1 VSDAGL
7 TGFRE
12 RLDPIDEEIARL
24 LGERFQICREVAE
37 YKGEHGIPMMQ
48 PERVA
53 EVCSRYISRGADAG
67 LPEDFSA
74 ALFELLIGATC
85 KLEDELMAEP
95 GAASSAADPG
105 AGLPPGPE
113 EPEMVQSMRWAY
125 EPLPMLERCR
135 ERFGNTFTLRLRHLG
150 AWVVLSDPEDVK
162 RVFSTDTEDLGVGMP
177 NLALRP
183 VLGAHSVM
191 LSEEP
196 EHMARRRTM
205 LPRFHGERMR
215 EDAEAMTELAR
226 REARSWPAGEPFAL
240 WPRMQ
245 ALTQEVV
252 MRAVFGDDE
261 GRLDELRGLLT
272 NLTEAIN
279 DEDRLLKLALF
290 GSEWLEA
297 SPEWRA
303 AMEPVEEA
311 VLAEAR
317 RRREEGEDGR
327 RDAVSILVD
336 ARHEDGSPLS
346 EKELRDELL
355 TLLTDGPTSSSL
367 AWVFER
373 LLRHPEKLA
382 RLQGEVREGG
392 GDEYLDAVVK
402 ETLRLRPPVSVVV
415 RRLLKPA
422 TLGGHDLPAGTLI
435 APCVYLVHHRA
446 DVYESPGEFIPER
459 FLAQRA
465 AVPTWI
471 PFGGGARRCL
481 AASYAE
487 QEMKRVLR
495 TVLEEVDLEP
505 VEAGGERIARA
516 AISFSPAEHG
526 LVVARPRTPTPVLA

>member
-1 VSDAGL
+1 MSDSGL

-12 RLDPIDEEIARL
+12 RLDPIDEQIAGL

-37 YKGEHGIPMMQ
+37 YKGEHGLPMMQ

-53 EVCSRYISRGADAG
+53 QVCARYLARGADAG
-67 LPEDFSA
+67 LPEDFTA
-74 ALFELLIGATC
+74 ELFELLIGATC
-85 KLEDELMAEP
+85 KLEDELMAGP
-95 GAASSAADPG
+95 DASDADAADPG

-135 ERFGNTFTLRLRHLG
+135 ERFGDTFTLRLRHLG
-150 AWVVLSDPEDVK
+150 AWVVLADPEDVK
-162 RVFSTDTEDLGVGMP
+162 RVFSTDTDELGVGMP

-196 EHMARRRTM
+196 EHMARRKMM

-215 EDAEAMTELAR
+215 EDAETMTELTR
-226 REARSWPAGEPFAL
+226 RAVRSWPVGEPFAL

-245 ALTQEVV
+245 ELTQEVV
-252 MRAVFGDDE
+252 MRAVFGDDG

-272 NLTEAIN
+272 NLTAAIN
-279 DEDRLLKLALF
+279 DDDRLLKLALF
-290 GSEWLEA
+290 GPEWLEE

-303 AMEPVEEA
+303 AMGPVEEA

-317 RRREEGEDGR
+317 RRRDEGEDGR

-336 ARHEDGSPLS
+336 ARDADGSSLS

-373 LLRHPEKLA
+373 LLRHPEKLE
-382 RLQGEVREGG
+382 RLQREVREGE

-422 TLGGHDLPAGTLI
+422 TLGGYDLPAGTLI
-435 APCVYLVHHRA
+435 APCVYLVHHRP
-446 DVYESPGEFIPER
+446 DVYENPGEFVPER
-459 FLAQRA
+459 FLTQRA

-516 AISFSPAEHG
+516 AISFSPAQHG
-526 LVVARPRTPTPVLA
+526 LVVAKPRTPAVV

>member
-1 VSDAGL
+1 MSGDAGL
-7 TGFRE
+7 ARFRD
-12 RLDPIDEEIARL
+12 RLDPIDAEISRL

-37 YKGEHGIPMMQ
+37 YKNERGIPMMQ

-53 EVCSRYISRGADAG
+53 EVCARYVARGTAAG

-74 ALFELLIGATC
+74 ELFELLIGATC
-85 KLEDELMAEP
+85 KLEDELMGEAEEP
-95 GAASSAADPG
+95 GRHGDG
-105 AGLPPGPE
+105 GGLPPGPE
-113 EPEMVQSMRWAY
+113 EPELAQSMRWASS
-125 EPLPMLERCR
+125 PLPLLEECR
-135 ERFGNTFTLRLRHLG
+135 RRYGDTFTLRLRHLG
-150 AWVVLSDPEDVK
+150 SWVVLSDPEDVK
-162 RVFSTDTEDLGVGMP
+162 RVFSTDTNDLGVGMP

-196 EHMARRRTM
+196 AHMTQRKLM

-215 EDAEAMTELAR
+215 EDGEMMTEMTR
-226 REARSWPAGEPFAL
+226 RAVRAWPAGEPFQL

-245 ALTQEVV
+245 ELTQEVV
-252 MRAVFGDDE
+252 MRAVFGDDG
-261 GRLDELRGLLT
+261 GRLDRLRGLLT
-272 NLTEAIN
+272 QLTETIN
-279 DEDRLLKLALF
+279 DPDRLLKLALF
-290 GSEWLEA
+290 GPDWLEA

-303 AMEPVEEA
+303 AMAPVEEE
-311 VLAEAR
+311 VLAEAGR
-317 RRREEGEDGR
+317 RRAEGEDGR
-327 RDAVSILVD
+327 RDAVSILVE
-336 ARHEDGSPLS
+336 ARREDGSPLS
-346 EKELRDELL
+346 EAELRDELL

-382 RLQGEVREGG
+382 RLQEELRAGEGE
-392 GDEYLDAVVK
+392 DYLDAVVK

-422 TLGGHDLPAGTLI
+422 TLGGYDLPAGTLI
-435 APCVYLVHHRA
+435 APCVYLVHHRE
-446 DVYESPGEFIPER
+446 DVYEDPGEFVPER
-459 FLAQRA
+459 FLVQRA

-505 VEAGGERIARA
+505 VESDGEEISRA
-516 AISFSPAEHG
+516 AISFSPSQHG
-526 LVVARPRTPTPVLA
+526 LVVARPRSAVPA

>member
-1 VSDAGL
+1 MSDNGL
-7 TGFRE
+7 GQFRE
-12 RLDPIDEEIARL
+12 RLDPIDEEISRL
-24 LGERFQICREVAE
+24 LGERFEICREVAE
-37 YKGEHGIPMMQ
+37 YKSEHGIPMMQ

-53 EVCSRYISRGADAG
+53 EVCARYLARGAAAG

-74 ALFELLIGATC
+74 ELFELLIGATC
-85 KLEDELMAEP
+85 KLEDELMGEE
-95 GAASSAADPG
+95 ADPG
-105 AGLPPGPE
+105 DPAQGGLPPGPE
-113 EPEMVQSMRWAY
+113 EPEMVQSMRWAR
-125 EPLPMLERCR
+125 EPLPMLEECR
-135 ERFGNTFTLRLRHLG
+135 ERYGDTFTLRLRHLG
-150 AWVVLSDPEDVK
+150 TWVVLSDPEDVK
-162 RVFSTDTEDLGVGMP
+162 RVFSTDTNDLGVGVP
-177 NLALRP
+177 NLALKP

-196 EHMARRRTM
+196 QHMVQRKLM

-215 EDAEAMTELAR
+215 EDAETMTELAR
-226 REARSWPAGEPFAL
+226 REVRSWPVGEPFEL

-261 GRLDELRGLLT
+261 GRLDRLRALLT
-272 NLTEAIN
+272 NLTETIN
-279 DEDRLLKLALF
+279 DDDRLWKLALF
-290 GSEWLEA
+290 GPEWLED
-297 SPEWRA
+297 SREWRE
-303 AMEPVEEA
+303 AMEPVEEE

-317 RRREEGEDGR
+317 RRRAAGENGR

-373 LLRHPEKLA
+373 LLRHPDKLA
-382 RLQGEVREGG
+382 QLQEELLTGE
-392 GDEYLDAVVK
+392 GDAYLDAVIK

-422 TLGGHDLPAGTLI
+422 TLGGYDLPAGTLI
-435 APCVYLVHHRA
+435 APCVYLIHHRA
-446 DVYESPGEFIPER
+446 DVYENPGEFVPER
-459 FLAQRA
+459 FLERRA

-487 QEMKRVLR
+487 QEMKRVVR
-495 TVLEEVDLEP
+495 TVLEEVELEP
-505 VEAGGERIARA
+505 VDSGSEQISRA
-516 AISFSPAEHG
+516 AIAFSPAQHG
-526 LVVARPRTPTPVLA
+526 LVVARPRTPAYA

>member
-1 VSDAGL
+1 MTDAGL
-7 TGFRE
+7 IEFRD
-12 RLDPIDEEIARL
+12 RLDPIDAEISRL

-37 YKGEHGIPMMQ
+37 YKDEHGIPMMQ

-53 EVCSRYISRGADAG
+53 EVCARYIARGAEVG

-74 ALFELLIGATC
+74 ELFELLIGATC
-85 KLEDELMAEP
+85 KLEDEMMGEAAGGAGD
-95 GAASSAADPG
+95 GAA
-105 AGLPPGPE
+105 LPPGPQD
-113 EPEMVQSMRWAY
+113 PELVQSMRWAR
-125 EPLPMLERCR
+125 EPLSMLEECR
-135 ERFGNTFTLRLRHLG
+135 ERYGDTFTLRLRHLG

-162 RVFSTDTEDLGVGMP
+162 RVFSTDTNDLGVGMP

-183 VLGAHSVM
+183 VLGMHSVM

-196 EHMARRRTM
+196 HHMVQRKLM
-205 LPRFHGERMR
+205 LPRFHGDRMR

-226 REARSWPAGEPFAL
+226 REVRSWPAGEPFEL

-245 ALTQEVV
+245 GLTQEVV

-261 GRLDELRGLLT
+261 GRLDRLRGLLT
-272 NLTEAIN
+272 NLTETIN
-279 DEDRLLKLALF
+279 DNDRLWKLALF
-290 GSEWLEA
+290 GPDWLEA

-303 AMEPVEEA
+303 AMAPVEEA
-311 VLAEAR
+311 VLAEAQR
-317 RRREEGEDGR
+317 RRDAGENGR
-327 RDAVSILVD
+327 RDAVSILVE
-336 ARHEDGSPLS
+336 AHHEDGSPLS

-382 RLQGEVREGG
+382 RLRDELRAGG
-392 GDEYLDAVVK
+392 GEEYLDAVVK

-422 TLGGHDLPAGTLI
+422 RLGGHDLPAGTLI
-435 APCVYLVHHRA
+435 APCVYLIHHRS
-446 DVYESPGEFIPER
+446 DVYENPGEFEPER
-459 FLAQRA
+459 FLVQRA

-487 QEMKRVLR
+487 QEMKRVVR

-505 VEAGGERIARA
+505 VESGAEEIARA
-516 AISFSPAEHG
+516 AIAFSPAEHG
-526 LVVARPRTPTPVLA
+526 LVVAKPRSAVPA

>member
-1 VSDAGL
+1 MR
-7 TGFRE
+7 T
-12 RLDPIDEEIARL
+12 
-24 LGERFQICREVAE
+24 
-37 YKGEHGIPMMQ
+37 K
-48 PERVA
+48 
-53 EVCSRYISRGADAG
+53 
-67 LPEDFSA
+67 
-74 ALFELLIGATC
+74 
-85 KLEDELMAEP
+85 
-95 GAASSAADPG
+95 
-105 AGLPPGPE
+105 LPPGPRI
-113 EPEMVQSMRWAY
+113 PRLLQSTRWAR
-125 EPLPMLERCR
+125 EPLPFLERCR
-135 ERFGNTFTLRLRHLG
+135 ERYGDTFTLRLSHLG
-150 AWVVLSDPEDVK
+150 TWVVLSDPEDVK
-162 RVFSTDTEDLGVGMP
+162 RIFSTDTNELGVGVP

-196 EHMARRRTM
+196 EHMSRRKLM

-215 EDAEAMTELAR
+215 EDGEMMTAMAR
-226 REARSWPAGEPFAL
+226 RAVRAWPVGEPFRL

-261 GRLDELRGLLT
+261 GRLDRLRGLLT

-279 DEDRLLKLALF
+279 DDRRLARLAF
-290 GSEWLEA
+290 LGPGWLER
-297 SPEWRA
+297 SRGWRA

-311 VLAEAR
+311 VLDEVR
-317 RRREEGEDGR
+317 RRRAEGENGR
-327 RDAVSILVD
+327 RDAVSILIE
-336 ARHEDGSPLS
+336 ARNEDGSPLS
-346 EKELRDELL
+346 EKDLRDELL

-382 RLQGEVREGG
+382 RLQEELLAG
-392 GDEYLDAVVK
+392 GDGTYMDAVIK

-422 TLGGHDLPAGTLI
+422 RLGGHELPAGTLV
-435 APCVYLVHHRA
+435 APCVYLIHHRA
-446 DVYESPGEFIPER
+446 DVYEAPGSFRPER

-471 PFGGGARRCL
+471 PVGGGARRCL

-495 TVLEEVDLEP
+495 TVLEEVELSP
-505 VEAGGERIARA
+505 VESRSERVTRGAIA
-516 AISFSPAEHG
+516 FSPAQHG
-526 LVVARPRTPTPVLA
+526 LVVAKPLATQVV

>member
-1 VSDAGL
+1 MSDGGL
-7 TGFRE
+7 QRFRE
-12 RLDPIDEEIARL
+12 RLDPIDEEISGL
-24 LGERFQICREVAE
+24 LGERFQICREVAA
-37 YKGEHGIPMMQ
+37 YKSEHGIPMMQ

-53 EVCSRYISRGADAG
+53 EVRSRYLARGAEAG
-67 LPEDFSA
+67 LPEDFTG

-85 KLEDELMAEP
+85 KLEDELMDEAPASADHAED
-95 GAASSAADPG
+95 AA
-105 AGLPPGPE
+105 LPPGPE
-113 EPEMVQSMRWAY
+113 EPELAQSMRWAR
-125 EPLPMLERCR
+125 EPLPMLEECR
-135 ERFGNTFTLRLRHLG
+135 DRFGDTFTLRLRHLG
-150 AWVVLSDPEDVK
+150 TWVVLSDPEDVK
-162 RVFSTDTEDLGVGMP
+162 RVFSTDTNDLGVGMP

-196 EHMARRRTM
+196 EHMVQRRLM

-215 EDAEAMTELAR
+215 EDAEMMTELAR
-226 REARSWPAGEPFAL
+226 REVRSWPVGEPFQL

-261 GRLDELRGLLT
+261 GRLDRLRGLLT
-272 NLTEAIN
+272 SLTETIN
-279 DEDRLLKLALF
+279 DDERLWKLALL
-290 GSEWLEA
+290 GPDWLER
-297 SPEWRA
+297 SPEWQE
-303 AMEPVEEA
+303 AMAPVEEA
-311 VLAEAR
+311 VLEEAR
-317 RRREEGEDGR
+317 RRRVEGEDGR
-327 RDAVSILVD
+327 RDAVSILVE

-382 RLQGEVREGG
+382 RLQEELCAGEGE
-392 GDEYLDAVVK
+392 EYLDAVVK

-415 RRLLKPA
+415 RRLLRPA
-422 TLGGHDLPAGTLI
+422 TLGGYDLPAGTLI
-435 APCVYLVHHRA
+435 APCVYLIHHRE
-446 DVYESPGEFIPER
+446 DVYEKPGEFIPER
-459 FLAQRA
+459 FLTQRA

-487 QEMKRVLR
+487 QEMKRILR
-495 TVLEEVDLEP
+495 TVLEEVELAP
-505 VEAGGERIARA
+505 VEGRSERIARA
-516 AISFSPAEHG
+516 AIAFSPAEHG
-526 LVVARPRTPTPVLA
+526 LVVAKPLTAQVA